1 MDETHSLLLNEE
13 AFEACPEQKRS
24 VFIYEWLRYLDRIL
38 PVTQREDIKNV
49 QKELQQQLESRLHT
63 VVGPP
68 TRKLIAR
75 CIGRVYA
82 LTGDIASLNNLLN
95 SCNDTLKIKD
105 ESPKAVQSK
114 LAALACLAAVYD
126 SMGRMAGRSIED
138 TLAIVK
144 NWMGTAVAHSQAHI
158 MDTLT
163 SMAKAL
169 GSGDTV
175 THKKIHSIA
184 KSSLQ
189 DRTSC
194 KTPHVKIASLECLT
208 ALVPFYTSM
217 YVTELEASCTIRAVA
232 KFIAQLLS
240 TAMKIPKGATMKGK
254 SNQTISIHAPQ
265 VSEILN
271 LLASGFLRGGIGGFL
286 KTSSSTFSTTGRSDI
301 RIGVSICYVEM
312 VREMGSVWLEQH
324 LNVVCSHLIDL
335 AAKCGQMAY
344 TQNASHVNEA
354 LIIRRCISFILRQTV
369 GSLLGENA
377 QTLACKHLGVL
388 LSQCVD
394 LVSIGTADKFD
405 SSVDSSD
412 YESGYTIIVIL
423 QEMSVLVRQIGSSVM
438 SLFTEATGIMEN
450 IFKCLT
456 HPLASARYSAAWC
469 LRCIAT
475 AVPNLMTP
483 LIDRCL
489 QRLDQIS
496 SAPRAISGFSMALA
510 ALLAA
515 STDSSK
521 LGIPYAKPLKV
532 LDLAEEMLRTAT
544 QQPKLT
550 ISKLESGWNLINS
563 LIHLGPS
570 VMKEHLPRVI
580 RLWKAAFPRS
590 AKEAESENNRGDA
603 FSWQCAM
610 VAQAGA
616 LSVMEAVASQPEFC
630 STNNTLEAMK
640 VPIEC
645 SLVMM
650 SQVGN
655 LIKSYGN
662 EMRQSNSVVR
672 IRLYR
677 LLLLLP
683 HKSFEGSYVALLREL
698 VADITL
704 SDNSQSTM
712 TTSLPMT
719 QFTGVEK
726 VLIAPLYNATDYAMV
741 EDLVS
746 FILQAPTSSVA
757 VGNVEEDLSN
767 LIRASASQIGDTWP
781 ENESEPLT
789 CLNTALLTY
798 GKVFPL
804 VNHKH
809 KLQITNHFYD
819 TLQNMIKITPRK
831 QAIFVNILTAKLLAY
846 KTYCEQRGPKLEHQE
861 LQQSSS
867 KLIYSSLSSSCPLTR
882 LVGAE
887 ALARLSQAVGSPQYV
902 AETAQYCFGML
913 NSCKDEVNRC
923 GHVLAL
929 GCLHR
934 HVGSLGSGQHLNTGV
949 SVVLA
954 LAEESKMPKVQT
966 SALVA
971 MALIA
976 ETGSGMF
983 RVFVETTL
991 SSCLKLLISTPT
1003 FVVDVVQGISK
1014 CVSIPYSI
1022 HVVSFNFQLT
1032 ALITCVG
1039 PELSC
1044 PGVIDGVRTSL
1055 LAACAIQMSHSDPS
1069 VQAEAISGLQQMHL
1083 FAPRYVHMAQ
1093 LVVDISSLLSSTDLV
1108 IRKQAVSC
1116 LRQLVQRESKEVRNH
1131 AQVLVP
1137 QGIVDTNKK
1146 KFALPESGLEG
1157 ALFGMLD
1164 TEVNKELRCHLQE
1177 TLISLVQGTSGELL
1191 NNWLMLC
1198 KEILATSNDHG
1209 LIRKKEEKKERI
1221 EGDGD
1226 DDENE
1231 DGDDDTNLAGISSLM
1246 EEDKG
1251 KVQPRWPTKV
1261 FTMEIVNR
1269 LMSVCDTER
1278 AHLDMAL
1285 AKELQN
1291 TSGGKNDYLVLHLS
1305 DLVRMSFM
1313 AATSDNSSLRIA
1325 GLKSLEEVI
1334 IRFSSCPEPE
1344 FPGHMILEQFQAQV
1358 GAALRPAF
1366 TDDTPSNVT
1375 SVACQVCS
1383 TWIGSGVARD
1393 LNDLKRVHQLL
1404 VSSLNKLKQ
1413 GSINVQ
1419 LYSESA
1425 ATLEKL
1431 SILKAWAEVYVTA
1444 IEQDC
1449 MKNENEEAR
1458 DHYEYNGSGSLLS
1471 LVEPETNTLIAYW
1484 LAILNDAALLA
1495 LPAHY
1500 SEQILTRGGAF
1511 FNAHSAE
1518 ACREY
1523 YQLCWP
1529 PILLACSTWLSK
1541 NNFELPSGIE
1551 LSPETAS
1558 VWRDEGNISR
1568 FYLLIGIAV
1577 ESLSN
1582 KTRQIEDE
1590 TIQMS
1595 VKSLTRLLSCE
1606 WCQMHLMS
1614 DVPAVIEIL
1623 YVLHRS
1629 VLTRDCLS
1637 TQLQCI
1643 ECVGSIMDA
1652 AQLSMRICA
1661 SRDISNGNME
1671 SVDTLRKIPNV
1682 LFGGA
1687 EGGNNGQIINKDGVK
1702 TISYAV
1708 MELAVCAIFKQ
1719 MPQINSAQLKANSLA
1734 ALHLRKVGRLP
1745 AESTHLVIKSMQIL
1759 IQIPNLCSPQAK
1771 ITVLPVV
1778 MYLLIGFVRESAR
1791 LDEGSIQTDRAGHL
1805 SAIAAAAIQ
1814 SIRSIVSQPP
1824 DDETTV
1830 SWKNIMRNAFYS
1842 VLNMTEDNE
1851 RIQLDKCIIMLAA
1864 VVFTTSAPVDV
1875 VLGHQES
1882 FSKLVILLKRHLQSD
1897 NVAVLMKTLQS
1908 LTSIFGRKGFGG
1920 IFVKYLGKEIMPI
1933 VKRYTLKVDSENEKI
1948 TESDLAIL
1956 QECVKVI
1963 EVLALNARDGKR
1975 IHVISLLVQLLVRL
1989 LRATSHTEW
1998 RKVGPIEKKLH
2009 EMAIGRLNA
2018 AASMW
2023 PNDFKRVI
2031 DWNQELKA
2039 RLESALN
2046 LQSSRHAH
2054 QISMTKTQEAKTTSV
2069 VHQPRISL
2077 KMFGAENN

>member
-13 AFEACPEQKRS
+13 ALEACPEQKRP

-38 PVTQREDIKNV
+38 PITQREDLKNV
-49 QKELQQQLESRLHT
+49 QKELQRQLESRLYT

-68 TRKLIAR
+68 TRKLLTR
-75 CIGRVYA
+75 CIARVYA
-82 LTGDIASLNNLLN
+82 LTGDIASMNNLLN
-95 SCNDTLKIKD
+95 LCNDSLKSKD
-105 ESPKAVQSK
+105 ESPKTVQNKLADLSC
-114 LAALACLAAVYD
+114 LAALYD

-138 TLAIVK
+138 TLAISK

-158 MDTLT
+158 MNTLT
-163 SMAKAL
+163 SMVKAL
-169 GSGDTV
+169 GSGDSV

-189 DRTSC
+189 DRTLC

-208 ALVPFYTSM
+208 ALVPFYTPL
-217 YVTELEASCTIRAVA
+217 YVTELEASCTMCIKVLEGSTYELRCAVA
-232 KFIAQLLS
+232 KFMAQLLATS
-240 TAMKIPKGATMKGK
+240 MKPPPGAVTKGK
-254 SNQTISIHAPQ
+254 SNQMIPVRPASVTDT
-265 VSEILN
+265 LN

-286 KTSSSTFSTTGRSDI
+286 KTSSSTFATMGRSDI

-312 VREMGSVWLEQH
+312 VREMGSVWLEKH
-324 LNVVCSHLIDL
+324 LNAVCSHMVDL
-335 AAKCGQMAY
+335 ASKCGHLAY
-344 TQNASHVNEA
+344 TQNASHIAEA
-354 LIIRRCISFILRQTV
+354 LIIRRCIAFILRQTI

-388 LSQCVD
+388 LSQYVD
-394 LVSIGTADKFD
+394 LVSIGTGDNLD

-412 YESGYTIIVIL
+412 YGSGYAVIVIL
-423 QEMSVLVRQIGSSVM
+423 QEISVLVRQIGSSVM

-483 LIDRCL
+483 LLDRCL
-489 QRLDQIS
+489 PRLDQMS
-496 SAPRAISGFSMALA
+496 SSSRAISGFSMALA

-515 STDSSK
+515 SNDSSK

-550 ISKLESGWNLINS
+550 IAKLESGWNLINS

-580 RLWKAAFPRS
+580 KLWKAAFPRS
-590 AKEAESENNRGDA
+590 SREAETENNRGDA

-616 LSVMEAVASQPEFC
+616 LSVMEAVASQPELC
-630 STNNTLEAMK
+630 STGSALEAMK

-662 EMRQSNSVVR
+662 EMRQANSVVR

-704 SDNSQSTM
+704 SDNSQSAM

-726 VLIAPLYNATDYAMV
+726 ILISPLYNATDYSMV
-741 EDLVS
+741 EDL
-746 FILQAPTSSVA
+746 LQTPISSVSI
-757 VGNVEEDLSN
+757 GNVEEDLSN
-767 LIRASASQIGDTWP
+767 LIRSSASQIGDTWP
-781 ENESEPLT
+781 ENDSESLT
-789 CLNTALLTY
+789 CLNTSLLTY

-804 VNHKH
+804 VNNKH
-809 KLQITNHFYD
+809 KLQITNHFFD
-819 TLQNMIKITPRK
+819 TIQNATKNVARR
-831 QAIFVNILTAKLLAY
+831 QAIFVNVLTAKLLAY
-846 KTYCEQRGPKLEHQE
+846 KTLCEQRGPKLENEE
-861 LQQSSS
+861 LQKSSFR
-867 KLIYSSLSSSCPLTR
+867 LISTSLSNSCPMTR
-882 LVGAE
+882 LIGAE
-887 ALARLSQAVGSPQYV
+887 AMARLAQAVGSPQYV

-913 NSCKDEVNRC
+913 NSCKDETNRC

-954 LAEESKMPKVQT
+954 LAEENKMPKVQT

-991 SSCLKLLISTPT
+991 SSCLKLLIATPT

-1014 CVSIPYSI
+1014 C
-1022 HVVSFNFQLT
+1022 LT

-1055 LAACAIQMSHSDPS
+1055 LAACAIQLSHSDPF

-1093 LVVDISSLLSSTDLV
+1093 LVIDISSLLSSTHLV

-1131 AQVLVP
+1131 AQILVP
-1137 QGIVDTNKK
+1137 QGIVETNKK
-1146 KFALPESGLEG
+1146 KFALPETGLEG

-1164 TEVNKELRCHLQE
+1164 TETNKELRIHLQE

-1209 LIRKKEEKKERI
+1209 GLTRKKEEKKEKL
-1221 EGDGD
+1221 EEDAD
-1226 DDENE
+1226 DDDDE

-1285 AKELQN
+1285 AKELQI

-1313 AATSDNSSLRIA
+1313 AATSDNSLLRIA

-1404 VSSLNKLKQ
+1404 VSSLNKLKH

-1444 IEQDC
+1444 IEQDR

-1458 DHYEYNGSGSLLS
+1458 DHYDYNGSGSLLS
-1471 LVEPETNTLIAYW
+1471 LVEPETNSLIAYW
-1484 LAILNDAALLA
+1484 LATLNDAALLA
-1495 LPAHY
+1495 LPGHY
-1500 SEQILTRGGAF
+1500 SEQFLSRGGAF

-1541 NNFELPSGIE
+1541 HNFELPSGIE

-1558 VWRDEGNISR
+1558 VWRDDGNISR

-1606 WCQMHLMS
+1606 WCQMNLMS
-1614 DVPAVIEIL
+1614 DTAAVIEIL

-1629 VLTRDCLS
+1629 VLTRDCLT

-1643 ECVGSIMDA
+1643 ECVRSIIDA

-1661 SRDISNGNME
+1661 SRDISNGNLE
-1671 SVDTLRKIPNV
+1671 NADSLRKIPNV
-1682 LFGGA
+1682 LFAGE
-1687 EGGNNGQIINKDGVK
+1687 EGGNDGQIINKDGVK
-1702 TISYAV
+1702 TISYAIL
-1708 MELAVCAIFKQ
+1708 ELAVCAIFKQ
-1719 MPQINSAQLKANSLA
+1719 MPQINSAQLKTNSLA

-1759 IQIPNLCSPQAK
+1759 VQIPSLCSPQAR
-1771 ITVLPVV
+1771 ITLLPVV
-1778 MYLLIGFVRESAR
+1778 MYLLIGFIRETAR
-1791 LDEGSIQTDRAGHL
+1791 LDEGSIQADRAGHL

-1814 SIRSIVSQPP
+1814 SIRNIVSQPP
-1824 DDETTV
+1824 GDETEN
-1830 SWKNIMRNAFYS
+1830 SWKTIMRNAFYS
-1842 VLNMTEDNE
+1842 VLNMAEEND

-1875 VLGHQES
+1875 VLGRQES
-1882 FSKLVILLKRHLQSD
+1882 FSKLIVLLKRHLQSE
-1897 NVAVLMKTLQS
+1897 NVGVVMKTLQS
-1908 LTSIFGRKGFGG
+1908 LSSIFQRKGFGG
-1920 IFVKYLGKEIMPI
+1920 VFVKYLGKEMMPV
-1933 VKRYTLKVDSENEKI
+1933 VKRYTLKVDNEDEKI
-1948 TESDLAIL
+1948 TESDLSVI
-1956 QECVKVI
+1956 QECMKVI
-1963 EVLALNARDGKR
+1963 EVLAINSRESKR
-1975 IHVISLLVQLLVRL
+1975 IHVISLYVQLLVRF
-1989 LRATSHTEW
+1989 LRATCHSEW
-1998 RKVGPIEKKLH
+1998 RKVGQIEKKLH
-2009 EMAIGRLNA
+2009 EMAIGRLNSA
-2018 AASMW
+2018 ALMW
-2023 PNDFKRVI
+2023 PAEFKKVVE
-2031 DWNQELKA
+2031 WNQELKK
-2039 RLESALN
+2039 RVESALL
-2046 LQSSRHAH
+2046 LQSTRHSH
-2054 QISMTKTQEAKTTSV
+2054 QMTMARTQEVKTTPV
-2069 VHQPRISL
+2069 VQQPRIRL
-2077 KMFGAENN
+2077 TMFGAENN

>member
-13 AFEACPEQKRS
+13 ALEVCPEQKRP
-24 VFIYEWLRYLDRIL
+24 VFVYEWLRYLDRIL
-38 PVTQREDIKNV
+38 PITQREDLKNV

-63 VVGPP
+63 VTGPP

-82 LTGDIASLNNLLN
+82 LTGDIVALNSLLN
-95 SCNDTLKIKD
+95 SCNDTLKVKD
-105 ESPKAVQSK
+105 ESPRQVQSK
-114 LAALACLAAVYD
+114 LAALACLSALYD

-138 TLAIVK
+138 TLHIVK

-158 MDTLT
+158 MNTLT
-163 SMAKAL
+163 SMVKAL
-169 GSGDTV
+169 GAGDSA
-175 THKKIHSIA
+175 THKKIHAIA
-184 KSSLQ
+184 KSALQ
-189 DRTSC
+189 DRTMC
-194 KTPHVKIASLECLT
+194 KTPHVKIATLECLT
-208 ALVPFYTSM
+208 ALVQYHTPIYT
-217 YVTELEASCTIRAVA
+217 TELEASCTMCIKVLEGSTFELRCAVA
-232 KFIAQLLS
+232 KFMAQLTS
-240 TAMKIPKGATMKGK
+240 TSMKPPPGAVIKAK
-254 SNQTISIHAPQ
+254 SNQMVPVRPASVTDT
-265 VSEILN
+265 LN

-286 KTSSSTFSTTGRSDI
+286 KGSSSTFATMGRSDI

-312 VREMGSVWLEQH
+312 VREMGSAWLEKH
-324 LNVVCSHLIDL
+324 LVAVCCHLVDL
-335 AAKCGQMAY
+335 ASKCGHLAY
-344 TQNASHVNEA
+344 TQNASHVTEA

-388 LSQCVD
+388 LSQYVD
-394 LVSIGTADKFD
+394 LVSIGTGDNLD

-412 YESGYTIIVIL
+412 YGSGYAVIVIL
-423 QEMSVLVRQIGSSVM
+423 QEISVLVRQIGTSVM
-438 SLFTEATGIMEN
+438 PLFTEATGIMEH

-456 HPLASARYSAAWC
+456 HPLASARYAAAWC
-469 LRCIAT
+469 LRCIAI

-489 QRLDQIS
+489 PRLDQMS
-496 SAPRAISGFSMALA
+496 SSSRAVSGFSMALA

-515 STDSSK
+515 SNDSLK

-550 ISKLESGWNLINS
+550 IAKLESGWNLINA

-590 AKEAESENNRGDA
+590 AREAETENSRGDA

-616 LSVMEAVASQPEFC
+616 LSVMEAVALQPELC
-630 STNNTLEAMK
+630 STNSALEAMK

-655 LIKSYGN
+655 LIKSYGSD
-662 EMRQSNSVVR
+662 MRQANSVVR

-683 HKSFEGSYVALLREL
+683 QKSFEGSYVALLREL

-704 SDNSQSTM
+704 SDNSQSTL
-712 TTSLPMT
+712 TTSLPMS

-726 VLIAPLYNATDYAMV
+726 ILLSPLYDATDYSMV
-741 EDLVS
+741 EDL
-746 FILQAPTSSVA
+746 LQTPVSSVSI
-757 VGNVEEDLSN
+757 GNIEEDLSN

-781 ENESEPLT
+781 ENESESLT

-804 VNHKH
+804 VANKH
-809 KLQITNHFYD
+809 KVQITEHFWE
-819 TLQNMIKITPRK
+819 TIQNCKNAARK
-831 QAIFVNILTAKLLAY
+831 QAILVNALTAKLFAY
-846 KTYCEQRGPKLEHQE
+846 KTLCEQRAHRVDNEALQKASFE
-861 LQQSSS
+861 LIS
-867 KLIYSSLSSSCPLTR
+867 SSLSNTCPMTR

-887 ALARLSQAVGSPQYV
+887 ALARLSQAVGSAQFV
-902 AETAQYCFGML
+902 ATMAQYCFDKL
-913 NSCKDEVNRC
+913 KNCKDEVNRS

-954 LAEESKMPKVQT
+954 LAQDNQLPKVQT
-966 SALVA
+966 CALVA

-983 RVFVETTL
+983 RGFVETVL
-991 SSCLKLLISTPT
+991 SVCLKLLITTPT

-1014 CVSIPYSI
+1014 S
-1022 HVVSFNFQLT
+1022 LT

-1039 PELSC
+1039 PELS
-1044 PGVIDGVRTSL
+1044 S
-1055 LAACAIQMSHSDPS
+1055 CAIQLSHSDPF
-1069 VQAEAISGLQQMHL
+1069 VQSEAISGLQQMHL

-1093 LVVDISSLLSSTDLV
+1093 LVTDVCSLLSSTHLV
-1108 IRKQAVSC
+1108 IRRQAVSC

-1137 QGIVDTNKK
+1137 QGIVDTSKR

-1191 NNWLMLC
+1191 NSWLMLC
-1198 KEILATSNDHG
+1198 KEILATSSDHSVA
-1209 LIRKKEEKKERI
+1209 RKKDERKERG
-1221 EGDGD
+1221 EEDVDDD
-1226 DDENE
+1226 DDEE
-1231 DGDDDTNLAGISSLM
+1231 GDDDTNLAGMSSMM

-1285 AKELQN
+1285 AKELQI
-1291 TSGGKNDYLVLHLS
+1291 TSAGKNDYLVLHLS

-1334 IRFSSCPEPE
+1334 NRFSACPEPE

-1404 VSSLNKLKQ
+1404 VSSLNKLKH

-1444 IEQDC
+1444 IEQDR
-1449 MKNENEEAR
+1449 MKSENEEAR

-1471 LVEPETNTLIAYW
+1471 LVEPETNSLIAYW
-1484 LAILNDAALLA
+1484 LATLNDAALLA
-1495 LPAHY
+1495 LPGHY
-1500 SEQILTRGGAF
+1500 SEQFLGRGGAF

-1523 YQLCWP
+1523 YQICWP

-1541 NNFELPSGIE
+1541 KNFELPSGLE
-1551 LSPETAS
+1551 LSPDTAS
-1558 VWRDEGNISR
+1558 VWRDEGSISR

-1577 ESLSN
+1577 ESMSN
-1582 KTRQIEDE
+1582 RTRQIEDE

-1643 ECVGSIMDA
+1643 ECVGSILDA
-1652 AQLSMRICA
+1652 AQLAMRICA
-1661 SRDISNGNME
+1661 SRDISNGNLE
-1671 SVDTLRKIPNV
+1671 SEDTLRNIPNV
-1682 LFGGA
+1682 LFDGE
-1687 EGGNNGQIINKDGVK
+1687 EGGNEGEIVNTDGVK
-1702 TISYAV
+1702 TISYATL
-1708 MELAVCAIFKQ
+1708 ELAVCAIFKQ
-1719 MPQINSAQLKANSLA
+1719 MPQINSAQLKTSSLA

-1759 IQIPNLCSPQAK
+1759 VQIPSLCSPQSK
-1771 ITVLPVV
+1771 S
-1778 MYLLIGFVRESAR
+1778 RESAR
-1791 LDEGSIQTDRAGHL
+1791 LDEGAIQLTDRSGHL

-1814 SIRSIVSQPP
+1814 SIRSLVSQVP
-1824 DDETTV
+1824 DDETAD
-1830 SWKNIMRNAFYS
+1830 SWKSIMRNAFYS
-1842 VLNMTEDNE
+1842 VINMSEDND
-1851 RIQLDKCIIMLAA
+1851 RMQLDKCIIMLAA

-1875 VLGHQES
+1875 VLAHQES
-1882 FSKLVILLKRHLQSD
+1882 FSKLIVLLKRQLQSE
-1897 NVAVLMKTLQS
+1897 NVAVMMKTLQS
-1908 LTSIFGRKGFGG
+1908 LTSIFGRRNFGG
-1920 IFVKYLGKEIMPI
+1920 IFVKHLGKEIMPVI
-1933 VKRYTLKVDSENEKI
+1933 KKCTAKIDSQTETIN
-1948 TESDLAIL
+1948 ESDLAII

-1963 EVLALNARDGKR
+1963 EVLAINAKDGKK

-1998 RKVGPIEKKLH
+1998 RKVGTTEKKLH

-2023 PNDFKRVI
+2023 PKEFKKVI
-2031 DWNQELKA
+2031 EWNQELKT
-2039 RLESALN
+2039 RLESALL

-2054 QISMTKTQEAKTTSV
+2054 QISLAKAQETTNKPV
-2069 VHQPRISL
+2069 LQQPRIRL
-2077 KMFGAENN
+2077 TMFGAENA